1 MSKCPL
7 CSSREAIWFSK
18 NNPGNPC
25 LPRSSGRWYWGK
37 SCLIQ
42 QRNPRNPC
50 PKIEVTYF
58 STSVPLFILG
68 YGKGSICCY
77 GYQSFCKSIYSFL
90 WSYFDRVVGWRFFS
104 GLGIFVGWNGG
115 AVMDYLTLGF
125 LAFGLIVLIGFVIVL
140 TDKGLKWK
148 KK

>member
-1 MSKCPL
+1 MSLRLSGLITIFPNKAGIYSSSFRPLTSDFCCPQCPL

-58 STSVPLFILG
+58 STSVPLFRRQGLVC
-68 YGKGSICCY
+68 SDLD
-77 GYQSFCKSIYSFL
+77 SFFQDLNKPNKYPLFASFAPL
-90 WSYFDRVVGWRFFS
+90 RFNNNF
-104 GLGIFVGWNGG
+104 I
-115 AVMDYLTLGF
+115 M
-125 LAFGLIVLIGFVIVL
+125 
-140 TDKGLKWK
+140 
-148 KK
+148 